1 MTLASKLRAAA
12 NSLGECDLALT
23 LEQAAHELDRFELH
37 KAISRAEQTFE
48 NRKAETASGTR
59 HV

>member
-12 NSLGECDLALT
+12 NKLGECDLALT
-23 LEQAAHELDRFELH
+23 LEQAAHELDRFEFH

-48 NRKAETASGTR
+48 NRETASGTR

>member
-1 MTLASKLRAAA
+1 MTLASKLRAEA
-12 NSLGECDLALT
+12 NKLGECDLAIMLDK
-23 LEQAAHELDRFELH
+23 AAQELDRFEFY

>member
-1 MTLASKLRAAA
+1 MSLASELRKAA
-12 NSLGECDLALT
+12 NLLGECELAVT

-37 KAISRAEQTFE
+37 KSLEKLEQTFE

>member
-1 MTLASKLRAAA
+1 MSLASELRRAA
-12 NSLGECDLALT
+12 NNIGGELAVT
-23 LEQAAHELDRFELH
+23 LEQAAHELDKFELH
-37 KAISRAEQTFE
+37 KSLEKLEQTFE

>member
-1 MTLASKLRAAA
+1 MTLASELRRAA
-12 NSLGECDLALT
+12 NKLGGELAVT
-23 LEQAAHELDRFELH
+23 LEQAAHELDKFELH
-37 KAISRAEQTFE
+37 KSLQKLEQTFE